1 MKLRCKIDVYLVK
14 DLIDKDGNMVPAT
27 DIIESMLLEEFESIE
42 VSKEQYEYMQEFCS
56 DGELH
61 SLDEMREDIVVMYE
75 KLSAPRLA
83 YIEKIYKNCNMT
95 TRLLSR
101 QQRIKASVVP
111 FLSNKF
117 LLMYN
122 NDYMYAVENDIV
134 YKHYHDG
141 RKSVVLCLN
150 KNIESFTSDANYIED
165 CAFSRCRYMKSVNL
179 PNVKEIGVDAFIG
192 CLSLNDVHLSNCLEV
207 IGSGAF
213 MGCHFLDYIELP
225 SSLREIGDMAF
236 CDCMNLTHIINDY
249 DGNLVAEMRLHP
261 NVLKIGENAFLDTPL
276 EYLSDNTEEI
286 SSDEYSDL
294 GLGWP
299 MGVKLLDTD
308 E

>member
-42 VSKEQYEYMQEFCS
+42 VSEEQYEYMQEFCS

-141 RKSVVLCLN
+141 RKSVVLCFN
-150 KNIESFTSDANYIED
+150 KNIESFTSDADYVED
-165 CAFSRCRYMKSVNL
+165 CAFSRCRYLKSIHLSNI
-179 PNVKEIGVDAFIG
+179 KEIGKDAFIG
-192 CLSLNDVHLSNCLEV
+192 CLSLHNVLFSDCLAV

-213 MGCHFLDYIELP
+213 MSCHFLDYLELP
-225 SSLREIGDMAF
+225 PSLAEIGDMAF
-236 CDCMNLTHIINDY
+236 CGCMNLTHIINDY

-261 NVLKIGENAFLDTPL
+261 NVIKIGENAFVDTPL
-276 EYLSDNTEEI
+276 EYLSDNPLN
-286 SSDEYSDL
+286 YSCED
-294 GLGWP
+294 
-299 MGVKLLDTD
+299 
-308 E
+308 

>member
-14 DLIDKDGNMVPAT
+14 DLIDKDGNIVPAT

-150 KNIESFTSDANYIED
+150 KNIESFTSDADYVED
-165 CAFSRCRYMKSVNL
+165 SAFSRCQYLKSVHL
-179 PNVKEIGVDAFIG
+179 PNIKEIGKDAFIG
-192 CLSLNDVHLSNCLEV
+192 CLSLYDVLFSDCLTV

-213 MGCHFLDYIELP
+213 MGCHFLDYLELP
-225 SSLREIGDMAF
+225 PSLAEIGDMAF
-236 CDCMNLTHIINDY
+236 CGCMNLTHIINDY

-261 NVLKIGENAFLDTPL
+261 NVIKIGENAFVDTPL
-276 EYLSDNTEEI
+276 EYLSDNPLN
-286 SSDEYSDL
+286 YSCED
-294 GLGWP
+294 
-299 MGVKLLDTD
+299 
-308 E
+308 

>member
-42 VSKEQYEYMQEFCS
+42 VSEEQYEYMQEFCS

-61 SLDEMREDIVVMYE
+61 SLDEMRDDIVVLYE
-75 KLSAPRLA
+75 QLSAPRLA
-83 YIEKIYKNCNMT
+83 YIEKMYKNCNMT
-95 TRLLSR
+95 TRLWER

-111 FLSNKF
+111 ILSDKF

-141 RKSVVLCLN
+141 RKSVVLCFN
-150 KNIESFTSDANYIED
+150 KNIESFTSDADYVED
-165 CAFSRCRYMKSVNL
+165 CAFSRCRYLKAIHL
-179 PNVKEIGVDAFIG
+179 PNIKEIGKDAFIG
-192 CLSLNDVHLSNCLEV
+192 CLSLHDILFSDCLEV

-213 MGCHFLDYIELP
+213 MGCHFLDYLELP
-225 SSLREIGDMAF
+225 PSLAEIGDMAF
-236 CDCMNLTHIINDY
+236 CGCMNLTHIINDY

-261 NVLKIGENAFLDTPL
+261 NVIKIGENAFVDTPL
-276 EYLSDNTEEI
+276 EYLSDNPLN
-286 SSDEYSDL
+286 YSCED
-294 GLGWP
+294 
-299 MGVKLLDTD
+299 
-308 E
+308 

>member
-42 VSKEQYEYMQEFCS
+42 VSEEQYEYMQEFCS

-61 SLDEMREDIVVMYE
+61 SLDEMRDDIVVLYE
-75 KLSAPRLA
+75 QLSAPRLA
-83 YIEKIYKNCNMT
+83 YIEKMYKNCNMT
-95 TRLLSR
+95 TRLWER

-111 FLSNKF
+111 ILSDKF

-141 RKSVVLCLN
+141 RKSVVLCFN
-150 KNIESFTSDANYIED
+150 KNIESFTSDADYVED
-165 CAFSRCRYMKSVNL
+165 CAFSRCRYLKSIHL
-179 PNVKEIGVDAFIG
+179 PNIKEIGKDAFIG
-192 CLSLNDVHLSNCLEV
+192 CLSLHDVHFSDCLTV

-213 MGCHFLDYIELP
+213 MGCHFLDYLELP
-225 SSLREIGDMAF
+225 PSLAEIGDMAF
-236 CDCMNLTHIINDY
+236 CECSNLTHIINDY

-261 NVLKIGENAFLDTPL
+261 NVIKIGEDAFLDTPL
-276 EYLSDNTEEI
+276 EHLSDNPFKDYCEE
-286 SSDEYSDL
+286 
-294 GLGWP
+294 
-299 MGVKLLDTD
+299 
-308 E
+308 

>member
-42 VSKEQYEYMQEFCS
+42 VSEEQYEYMQEFCS

-61 SLDEMREDIVVMYE
+61 SLDEMRDDIVVLYE
-75 KLSAPRLA
+75 QLSAPRLA
-83 YIEKIYKNCNMT
+83 YIEKMYKNCNMT
-95 TRLLSR
+95 TRLWER

-111 FLSNKF
+111 ILSDKF

-150 KNIESFTSDANYIED
+150 KNIESFTSDADYVED
-165 CAFSRCRYMKSVNL
+165 SAFSRCQYLKSVHL
-179 PNVKEIGVDAFIG
+179 PNIKEIGKDAFIG
-192 CLSLNDVHLSNCLEV
+192 CLSLYDVLFSDYLTV

-213 MGCHFLDYIELP
+213 MGCHFLDYLELP
-225 SSLREIGDMAF
+225 PSLAEIGDMAF
-236 CDCMNLTHIINDY
+236 CGCMNLTHIINDY

-261 NVLKIGENAFLDTPL
+261 NVIKIGENAFVDTPL
-276 EYLSDNTEEI
+276 EYLSDNPLN
-286 SSDEYSDL
+286 YSCED
-294 GLGWP
+294 
-299 MGVKLLDTD
+299 
-308 E
+308 

>member
-14 DLIDKDGNMVPAT
+14 DLIDKDGNIVPAT

-42 VSKEQYEYMQEFCS
+42 VSEEQYEYMQEFCS

-61 SLDEMREDIVVMYE
+61 SLDEMRDDIVVLYE
-75 KLSAPRLA
+75 QLSAPRLA
-83 YIEKIYKNCNMT
+83 YIEKMYRDYNMAS
-95 TRLLSR
+95 RLMER

-111 FLSNKF
+111 ILSDKF

-122 NDYMYAVENDIV
+122 NDYRYAVENDIV

-150 KNIESFTSDANYIED
+150 KNIESFTSDADYVED
-165 CAFSRCRYMKSVNL
+165 SAFSRCRYLKSVHL
-179 PNVKEIGVDAFIG
+179 PNIKEIGKDAFIG
-192 CLSLNDVHLSNCLEV
+192 CLSLYDVLFSDCLTV

-213 MGCHFLDYIELP
+213 MGCHFLDYLELP
-225 SSLREIGDMAF
+225 PSLAEIGDMAF

-261 NVLKIGENAFLDTPL
+261 NVIKIGEDAFVDTPL
-276 EYLSDNTEEI
+276 EYLSDNPSNDFCEE
-286 SSDEYSDL
+286 
-294 GLGWP
+294 
-299 MGVKLLDTD
+299 
-308 E
+308 

>member
-14 DLIDKDGNMVPAT
+14 DLIDKDGNIVPAT

-141 RKSVVLCLN
+141 RKSVVLCFN
-150 KNIESFTSDANYIED
+150 KNIESFTSDADYVED
-165 CAFSRCRYMKSVNL
+165 CAFSRCRYLKSIHL
-179 PNVKEIGVDAFIG
+179 PNIKEIGKDAFIG
-192 CLSLNDVHLSNCLEV
+192 CLSLHNVLFSDCLAV

-213 MGCHFLDYIELP
+213 MSCHFLDYLELP
-225 SSLREIGDMAF
+225 PSLAEIGDMAF
-236 CDCMNLTHIINDY
+236 CECVNLTHIINDY
-249 DGNLVAEMRLHP
+249 DGNLVAEMQLHP
-261 NVLKIGENAFLDTPL
+261 NVIRIGEDAFLDTPL
-276 EYLSDNTEEI
+276 EHLSYNPSKDSCEE
-286 SSDEYSDL
+286 
-294 GLGWP
+294 
-299 MGVKLLDTD
+299 
-308 E
+308 

>member
-141 RKSVVLCLN
+141 RKSVVLCFN
-150 KNIESFTSDANYIED
+150 KNIESFTSDADYVED
-165 CAFSRCRYMKSVNL
+165 CAFSRCRYLKSIHL
-179 PNVKEIGVDAFIG
+179 PNIKEIGKDAFIG
-192 CLSLNDVHLSNCLEV
+192 CLSLHDILFSDCLEV

-213 MGCHFLDYIELP
+213 MGCHFLDYLELP
-225 SSLREIGDMAF
+225 PSLAEIGDMAF
-236 CDCMNLTHIINDY
+236 CECSNLTHIINDY

-261 NVLKIGENAFLDTPL
+261 NVIKIGEDAFLDTPL
-276 EYLSDNTEEI
+276 EHLSDNPSKDSCEE
-286 SSDEYSDL
+286 
-294 GLGWP
+294 
-299 MGVKLLDTD
+299 
-308 E
+308 

>member
-14 DLIDKDGNMVPAT
+14 DLIDKNGNIVPAT

-42 VSKEQYEYMQEFCS
+42 VSEEQYEYMQEFCS

-61 SLDEMREDIVVMYE
+61 SLDEMRDDIVVLYE
-75 KLSAPRLA
+75 QSSAPRLA
-83 YIEKIYKNCNMT
+83 YIEKMYKNCNMT
-95 TRLLSR
+95 TRLWER

-111 FLSNKF
+111 ILSDKF

-150 KNIESFTSDANYIED
+150 KNIESFTSDADYVED
-165 CAFSRCRYMKSVNL
+165 SAFSRCQYLKSVHL
-179 PNVKEIGVDAFIG
+179 PNIKEIGKDAFIG
-192 CLSLNDVHLSNCLEV
+192 CLSLYDILFSDCLTV

-213 MGCHFLDYIELP
+213 MGCHFLDYLELP
-225 SSLREIGDMAF
+225 PSLAEIGDMAF
-236 CDCMNLTHIINDY
+236 CGCMNLTHIINDY

-261 NVLKIGENAFLDTPL
+261 NVIKIGENAFVDTPL
-276 EYLSDNTEEI
+276 EYLSDNPLN
-286 SSDEYSDL
+286 YSCED
-294 GLGWP
+294 
-299 MGVKLLDTD
+299 
-308 E
+308 

>member
-14 DLIDKDGNMVPAT
+14 DLIDKDGNIVPAT

-141 RKSVVLCLN
+141 RKSVVLCFN
-150 KNIESFTSDANYIED
+150 KNIESFTSDADYVED
-165 CAFSRCRYMKSVNL
+165 CAFSRCRYLKSIHL
-179 PNVKEIGVDAFIG
+179 PNIKEIGKDAFIG
-192 CLSLNDVHLSNCLEV
+192 CLSLHDILFSDCLEV

-213 MGCHFLDYIELP
+213 MGCHFLDYLELP
-225 SSLREIGDMAF
+225 PSLAEIGDMAF
-236 CDCMNLTHIINDY
+236 CECVNLTHIINDY
-249 DGNLVAEMRLHP
+249 DGNLVAEMQLHP
-261 NVLKIGENAFLDTPL
+261 NVIRIGEDAFLDTPL
-276 EYLSDNTEEI
+276 EHLSYNPSKDSCEE
-286 SSDEYSDL
+286 
-294 GLGWP
+294 
-299 MGVKLLDTD
+299 
-308 E
+308 

>member
-14 DLIDKDGNMVPAT
+14 DLIDKDGNIVPAT

-42 VSKEQYEYMQEFCS
+42 VSEEQYEYMQEFCS

-141 RKSVVLCLN
+141 RKSVVLCFN
-150 KNIESFTSDANYIED
+150 KNIESFTSDADYVED
-165 CAFSRCRYMKSVNL
+165 CAFSRCRYLKSIHL
-179 PNVKEIGVDAFIG
+179 PNIKEIGKDAFIG
-192 CLSLNDVHLSNCLEV
+192 CLSLHDILFSDCLEV

-213 MGCHFLDYIELP
+213 MGCHFLDYLELP
-225 SSLREIGDMAF
+225 PSLAEIGDMAF
-236 CDCMNLTHIINDY
+236 CECSNLTHIINDY

-261 NVLKIGENAFLDTPL
+261 NVIKIGEDAFLDTPL
-276 EYLSDNTEEI
+276 EHLSDNPSKDSCEE
-286 SSDEYSDL
+286 
-294 GLGWP
+294 
-299 MGVKLLDTD
+299 
-308 E
+308 

>member
-42 VSKEQYEYMQEFCS
+42 VSEEQYEYMREFCS

-61 SLDEMREDIVVMYE
+61 SLDEMREDIVVLYE
-75 KLSAPRLA
+75 QLSAPRLA
-83 YIEKIYKNCNMT
+83 YIEKMYKNYNMT
-95 TRLLSR
+95 SRLLER

-111 FLSNKF
+111 ILSDKF

-141 RKSVVLCLN
+141 RKSVVLCFN
-150 KNIESFTSDANYIED
+150 KNIESFTSDADYVED
-165 CAFSRCRYMKSVNL
+165 CAFSRCQYLKSVHL
-179 PNVKEIGVDAFIG
+179 PNIKEIGKDAFIG
-192 CLSLNDVHLSNCLEV
+192 CLSLYDVLFSDCLTV

-213 MGCHFLDYIELP
+213 MGCHFLDYLELP
-225 SSLREIGDMAF
+225 PSLAEIGDMAF
-236 CDCMNLTHIINDY
+236 CGCMNLTHIINDY

-261 NVLKIGENAFLDTPL
+261 NVIKIGENAFVDTPL
-276 EYLSDNTEEI
+276 EYLSDNPLN
-286 SSDEYSDL
+286 YSCED
-294 GLGWP
+294 
-299 MGVKLLDTD
+299 
-308 E
+308 

>member
-61 SLDEMREDIVVMYE
+61 SLDEMREDIVVLYE
-75 KLSAPRLA
+75 QLSASRLA
-83 YIEKIYKNCNMT
+83 YIEKMYKNYNMT
-95 TRLLSR
+95 SRLLER

-111 FLSNKF
+111 ILSDKF

-165 CAFSRCRYMKSVNL
+165 CAFSRCRYLKYLNL
-179 PNVKEIGVDAFIG
+179 PKVNEIGKDAFIG
-192 CLSLNDVHLSNCLEV
+192 CLSLNDVHLSDCLKV

-213 MGCHFLDYIELP
+213 MGCHFLNYIELP
-225 SSLREIGDMAF
+225 SSLVEIGDMAF
-236 CDCMNLTHIINDY
+236 CECTNLTLIINNY
-249 DGNLVAEMRLHP
+249 YGNLVAEKKLHP
-261 NVLKIGENAFLDTPL
+261 NVIKIGENAFEDTPI
-276 EYLSDNTEEI
+276 EHLSYE
-286 SSDEYSDL
+286 
-294 GLGWP
+294 
-299 MGVKLLDTD
+299 
-308 E
+308 

>member
-14 DLIDKDGNMVPAT
+14 DLIDKYGNIVPAT

-42 VSKEQYEYMQEFCS
+42 VSEEQYEYMQEFCS

-61 SLDEMREDIVVMYE
+61 SLDEMRDDIVVLYE
-75 KLSAPRLA
+75 QLSAPRLA
-83 YIEKIYKNCNMT
+83 YIEKMYKNCNMT
-95 TRLLSR
+95 TRLWER

-111 FLSNKF
+111 ILSDKF

-150 KNIESFTSDANYIED
+150 KNIESFTSDADYVED
-165 CAFSRCRYMKSVNL
+165 SAFSRCQYLKSVHL
-179 PNVKEIGVDAFIG
+179 PNIKEIGKDAFIG
-192 CLSLNDVHLSNCLEV
+192 CLSLYDILFSDCLTV

-213 MGCHFLDYIELP
+213 MGCHFLDYLELP
-225 SSLREIGDMAF
+225 PPLAEIGDMAF
-236 CDCMNLTHIINDY
+236 CGCMNLTHIINDY

-261 NVLKIGENAFLDTPL
+261 NVIKIGENAFVDTPL
-276 EYLSDNTEEI
+276 EYLSDNPLN
-286 SSDEYSDL
+286 YSCED
-294 GLGWP
+294 
-299 MGVKLLDTD
+299 
-308 E
+308 

>member
-42 VSKEQYEYMQEFCS
+42 VSEEQYEYMQEFCS

-95 TRLLSR
+95 TRLLER
-101 QQRIKASVVP
+101 QQRIKAYVMP
-111 FLSNKF
+111 NQLTKF
-117 LLMYN
+117 QLMYD
-122 NDYMYAVENDIV
+122 NDYKYVVDDKIV
-134 YKHYHDG
+134 YKLYHDG
-141 RKSVVLCLN
+141 RKSVVLCLD
-150 KNIESFTSDANYIED
+150 KNIESFTSDADYVED
-165 CAFSRCRYMKSVNL
+165 CAFSRCRYLKSIHL
-179 PNVKEIGVDAFIG
+179 PNIKEIGKDAFIG
-192 CLSLNDVHLSNCLEV
+192 CLSLHDILFSDCLEV

-213 MGCHFLDYIELP
+213 MGCHFLDYLELP
-225 SSLREIGDMAF
+225 PSLAEIGDMAF
-236 CDCMNLTHIINDY
+236 CECSNLTHIINDY

-261 NVLKIGENAFLDTPL
+261 NVIKIGEDAFLDTPL
-276 EYLSDNTEEI
+276 EHLSDNPFKDYCEE
-286 SSDEYSDL
+286 
-294 GLGWP
+294 
-299 MGVKLLDTD
+299 
-308 E
+308 

>member
-42 VSKEQYEYMQEFCS
+42 VSEEQYEYMQEFCS

-61 SLDEMREDIVVMYE
+61 SLDEMREDIVVLYE
-75 KLSAPRLA
+75 QLSAPRLA
-83 YIEKIYKNCNMT
+83 YIEKMYKNYNMT
-95 TRLLSR
+95 SRLLER

-111 FLSNKF
+111 ILSDKF

-141 RKSVVLCLN
+141 RKSVVLCFN
-150 KNIESFTSDANYIED
+150 KNIESFTSDADYVED
-165 CAFSRCRYMKSVNL
+165 CAFSRCRYLKSIHL
-179 PNVKEIGVDAFIG
+179 PNIKEIGKDAFIG
-192 CLSLNDVHLSNCLEV
+192 CLSLHNVLFSDCLAV

-213 MGCHFLDYIELP
+213 MSCHFLDYLELP
-225 SSLREIGDMAF
+225 PSLAEIGDMAF
-236 CDCMNLTHIINDY
+236 CECVNLTHIINGY
-249 DGNLVAEMRLHP
+249 DGNLVAEKRLHP

-276 EYLSDNTEEI
+276 EHLSDNPLNNSCEE
-286 SSDEYSDL
+286 
-294 GLGWP
+294 
-299 MGVKLLDTD
+299 
-308 E
+308 

>member
-42 VSKEQYEYMQEFCS
+42 VSEEQYEYMQEFCS

-95 TRLLSR
+95 TRLLER
-101 QQRIKASVVP
+101 QQRIKAYVMP
-111 FLSNKF
+111 NQLTKF
-117 LLMYN
+117 QLMYD
-122 NDYMYAVENDIV
+122 NDYKYVVDDKIV
-134 YKHYHDG
+134 YKLYHDG
-141 RKSVVLCLN
+141 RKSVVLCLD
-150 KNIESFTSDANYIED
+150 KNIESFTSDADYVED
-165 CAFSRCRYMKSVNL
+165 CAFSRCRYLKSIHL
-179 PNVKEIGVDAFIG
+179 PNIKEIGKDAFIG
-192 CLSLNDVHLSNCLEV
+192 CLSLHNVLFSDCLAV

-213 MGCHFLDYIELP
+213 MSCHFLDYLELP
-225 SSLREIGDMAF
+225 PSLAEIGDMAF
-236 CDCMNLTHIINDY
+236 CECSNLTHIINDY

-261 NVLKIGENAFLDTPL
+261 NVIKIGEDAFLDTPL
-276 EYLSDNTEEI
+276 EHLSDNPLKDSGEE
-286 SSDEYSDL
+286 
-294 GLGWP
+294 
-299 MGVKLLDTD
+299 
-308 E
+308 